1 MSTVKLS
8 VVGLAAAILAA
19 VLVGLMRFEFVGSG
33 NAAGGGATV
42 VVAVRDLP
50 PGHQL
55 EATDLEEAAL
65 ETSEVTG
72 DMVRSM
78 TAAIGQTT
86 IVPLVRGQALRS
98 SGFATLG
105 SGQAI
110 ASQLEPG
117 FRAITLTLRN
127 ANTGIVLF
135 PGAFVDVIATLQAPL
150 SPDSA
155 RETITKTLLERR
167 QVLAVDDHVIGGV
180 PDASGRSRPRREVTV
195 TLAVT
200 LGEAEQIE
208 LARDRGTIG
217 LALRSSGDLDPTG
230 RGGSVSTTNTLLQS
244 AVQPPPDAGNRRT
257 PATESSDTTSVI
269 ERSPAATTPRIMPI
283 WEVIVIRGNDV
294 ETHRFSGRGPQ
305 RNRR

>member
-33 NAAGGGATV
+33 SAAGGGATV

-50 PGHQL
+50 AGHQL

-78 TAAIGQTT
+78 TTAIGQTT

-98 SGFATLG
+98 GGFATVG

-167 QVLAVDDHVIGGV
+167 QVLAVDDHVIGAV

-230 RGGSVSTTNTLLQS
+230 RDGSVSTTDTLLQS
-244 AVQPPPDAGNRRT
+244 AARFPIGAGSSGATSDESPDG
-257 PATESSDTTSVI
+257 TSTA
-269 ERSPAATTPRIMPI
+269 ERSSAVPAPRIVPI
-283 WEVIVIRGNDV
+283 WEVVVIRGDDV
-294 ETHRFSGRGPQ
+294 ETHRFSGGRSQ

>member
-8 VVGLAAAILAA
+8 MVGLAAAVLAA
-19 VLVGLMRFEFVGSG
+19 VLVGLMRFEFIGSG
-33 NAAGGGATV
+33 ANAAGALTV
-42 VVAVRDLP
+42 VVAARDVP

-55 EATDLEEAAL
+55 EATDLTEATLPAGEL
-65 ETSEVTG
+65 AP
-72 DMVRSM
+72 DMVRSA

-86 IVPLVRGQALRS
+86 IVPLVQGQALRS
-98 SGFATLG
+98 SGFATVG

-150 SPDSA
+150 SPEGA

-167 QVLAVDDHVIGGV
+167 QVLAVDDHVLGGV
-180 PDASGRSRPRREVTV
+180 PDASGRTRPRREVTV

-230 RGGSVSTTNTLLQS
+230 RGAAVSTTDTLLQS
-244 AVQPPPDAGNRRT
+244 AASALASTADREVAPAGAGQASG
-257 PATESSDTTSVI
+257 PISA
-269 ERSPAATTPRIMPI
+269 PAAVSAPGRVPT
-283 WEVIVIRGNDV
+283 WEVIVILGDDV
-294 ETHRFSGRGPQ
+294 EKHRFSGEDSQ
-305 RNRR
+305 R

>member
-8 VVGLAAAILAA
+8 VVGLAAAVLAA

-33 NAAGGGATV
+33 ANAGGGVTI
-42 VVAVRDLP
+42 VVAARDVP
-50 PGHQL
+50 AGHQL
-55 EATDLEEAAL
+55 EDADLA
-65 ETSEVTG
+65 ETPLPAGELAS
-72 DMVRSM
+72 DMIRSK
-78 TAAIGQTT
+78 TSAIGQTT
-86 IVPLVRGQALRS
+86 VVPLVSGQALRAG
-98 SGFATLG
+98 GFATVG

-127 ANTGIVLF
+127 ANTGVVLF

-167 QVLAVDDHVIGGV
+167 QVLAVNDHVLGGT
-180 PDASGRSRPRREVTV
+180 PDASGRTRPRREVTV

-230 RGGSVSTTNTLLQS
+230 RGTAVSTTGTLLQS
-244 AVQPPPDAGNRRT
+244 AAQAPVANQAKANA
-257 PATESSDTTSVI
+257 PATGSKQSARAAV
-269 ERSPAATTPRIMPI
+269 PAAVSAPRLVPT
-283 WEVIVIRGNDV
+283 WDVIVIRGNDV
-294 ETHRFSGRGPQ
+294 ETHRFSGEDSQ
-305 RNRR
+305 R